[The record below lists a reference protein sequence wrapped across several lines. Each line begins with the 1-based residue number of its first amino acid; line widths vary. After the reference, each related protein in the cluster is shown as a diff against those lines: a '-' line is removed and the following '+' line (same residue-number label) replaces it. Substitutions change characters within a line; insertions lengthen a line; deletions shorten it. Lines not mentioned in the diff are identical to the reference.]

1 MSENEKLDL
10 ILKEIKSL
18 KSKLSEVM
26 DYVGDTNDRIYKI
39 TTEKEEND
47 S

>member
-10 ILKEIKSL
+10 ILKEIKTL

-26 DYVGDTNDRIYKI
+26 NYVGDTNDRVYAM
-39 TTEKEEND
+39 TTKKEEDD